1 LSTVSIT
8 APWTTEEYLPSWWLR
23 NPHVQSIV
31 PTLPPQ
37 SLFTRLRAAGLL
49 ARAEAHVIDCGD
61 DVRLLG
67 FYSRHPNTSAS
78 RRLVVLLHGWEGSV
92 ESNYVLSLG
101 AELFAQG
108 CDVFRLNFRDHG
120 ASHHLNRELF
130 HSCRLAEV
138 VGAVK
143 RIQHL
148 FEPQELCLAGFS
160 LGGNFSLRVAAQAPR
175 AGIKLRRVVAVCPVV
190 KPQRTMEV
198 LRRTSIYSRYFI
210 RKWKRSLALKQRS
223 FPDAYDFRDLQT
235 LDDLHAMTDVLVRKY
250 SDFADIDAYLTGYSL
265 VHGALASL
273 EIPVHVIASVD
284 DPIIPAEDWAEL
296 ARVPNVTLELARYG
310 GHCGFM
316 RGFARPSWVDETAS
330 KVLLS

>member
-1 LSTVSIT
+1 
-8 APWTTEEYLPSWWLR
+8 
-23 NPHVQSIV
+23 V
-31 PTLPPQ
+31 PTVPPQ

-49 ARAEAHVIDCGD
+49 ARSEAHVIDCGD

-67 FYSRHPNTSAS
+67 FYSRHAEIERT
-78 RRLVVLLHGWEGSV
+78 RRLVILLHGWEGSV

-101 AELFAQG
+101 AALFARG

-130 HSCRLAEV
+130 HSCRLSEV

-143 RIQHL
+143 CIQQL
-148 FEPQELCLAGFS
+148 FAADELSLAGFS
-160 LGGNFSLRVAAQAPR
+160 LGGNFSLRVAAQASR
-175 AGIKLRRVVAVCPVV
+175 VGIKLRHVVAVCPVV
-190 KPQRTMEV
+190 RPHRTMQA
-198 LRRTSIYSRYFI
+198 LTRTTIYSQYFI

-223 FPDAYDFRDLQT
+223 FPDMYDFTELCA
-235 LDDLHAMTDVLVRKY
+235 LDDLHAMTDVLVRKH
-250 SDFADIDAYLTGYSL
+250 SEFADVDEYLTGYSL

-273 EIPVHVIASVD
+273 DLPVHVIASLD

-296 ARVPNVTLELARYG
+296 ARVPNLTLELTRYG

-316 RGFARPSWVDETAS
+316 RGFAQPSWVDETATRILVS
-330 KVLLS
+330 